1 MAVTTEGAKA
11 EGPSGSG
18 GVPPAVPSPPRLAE
32 VFEAV
37 AANVALAFVGEE
49 ETVRLALCCL
59 MAEGHLLVE
68 DYPGVGKTTL
78 AKALARSL
86 GLGFGRVQFT
96 ADLLP
101 VDVTG
106 AVVIDRQHGELKFR
120 AGPVFTNVLLAD
132 ELNRASPKAQSALL
146 EAMEERQVSVDG
158 TSHLL
163 PRPFMVVAT
172 QNPYDSAGTFP
183 LPHSQLDRFLMR
195 LSVGYPDRQSE
206 DELLA
211 AAGNRPVPELL
222 SAVAGD
228 DFVLAFAASLQQVH
242 VSAAVRAYVLDIV
255 SATRVHPDLVVG
267 ASPRAALAVVRLAS
281 AMALSAGRDFVT
293 PDDVKRVAGPALA
306 HRLLAHVAGSADE
319 VLAHVLERVR
329 VPVPGGSR

>member
-1 MAVTTEGAKA
+1 MAATTTQGGWG
-11 EGPSGSG
+11 EGPDTP
-18 GVPPAVPSPPRLAE
+18 PPATPTPDELAR
-32 VFEAV
+32 VFEEV
-37 AANVALAFVGEE
+37 AANVALAFVGAE

-101 VDVTG
+101 ADVTG
-106 AVVIDRQHGELKFR
+106 AVVLDGHGGDLTFR

-172 QNPYDSAGTFP
+172 QNPYDAAGTFP

-195 LSVGYPDRQSE
+195 VTVGYPGRARE
-206 DELLA
+206 DELLSA
-211 AAGNRPVPELL
+211 AATRPVPELL
-222 SAVAGD
+222 SPAAGP
-228 DFVLAFAASLQQVH
+228 DFVLGFAGAVRHVH
-242 VSAAVRAYVLDIV
+242 VAAPVRGYVLDV
-255 SATRVHPDLVVG
+255 VEATRRHGELAVG
-267 ASPRAALAVVRLAS
+267 ASPRAALAVVRVAS
-281 AMALSAGRDFVT
+281 ALALSAGRAFVT
-293 PDDVKRVAGPALA
+293 PDDVKQAAEPTLVHRV
-306 HRLLAHVAGSADE
+306 LAHVAGSAADA
-319 VLAHVLERVR
+319 LAEILDR
-329 VPVPGGSR
+329 VPVPAPGGAR